1 MADDADIPAED
12 RPVITGEPE
21 IIGLVKVLLVRV
33 CAAVAI
39 TTVPVVLGI
48 VIVLSCVGST
58 TVRVVSKASGVAP
71 SKTILASTP
80 APEMLGLVIV
90 GLVRVLLVSV

>member
-1 MADDADIPAED
+1 VADEVVIPADE

-21 IIGLVKVLLVRV
+21 IVGLVKVLLVKV
-33 CAAVAI
+33 WTAVAI

-58 TVRVVSKASGVAP
+58 TVRVVS
-71 SKTILASTP
+71 
-80 APEMLGLVIV
+80 
-90 GLVRVLLVSV
+90 